1 MAPLVVLEAV
11 VEVATG
17 RLVEVAGRVVEV
29 LGPVLLL
36 LDDGDDV
43 AVVGDVAVV
52 AVEIGPET
60 DVELAGATVVD
71 GSDDGAVVGAMVELV
86 SRVGAGLVS
95 SEVSVGTVSE
105 LGEASSVFG
114 PGPWALAPG

>member
-1 MAPLVVLEAV
+1 MAPLVVLKAV

-36 LDDGDDV
+36 LDGDDV